1 MVGAKPNLLLHVCCA
16 PCSTHVIQ
24 LLKHDF
30 EVTTY
35 FYNPNIHPQEEYE
48 RRLKEMRVLVEKTG
62 VKLIQGEYDL
72 ERWFKATKGYE
83 EEREGGKRC
92 EICYRLRLEQTARFA
107 IENGYDHFTT
117 TLSISPHKKAAPI
130 NSIGEDL
137 AQKYGLNFYSADF
150 KKKDGYKISC
160 QLSKEYGLYRQDYC
174 GCTYSRAE
182 REERQRRRGDG
193 FKEA

>member
-1 MVGAKPNLLLHVCCA
+1 MVDFKPNLLLHVCCA

-30 EVTTY
+30 EVTPY
-35 FYNPNIHPQEEYE
+35 FYNPNIHPQKEYE
-48 RRLKEMRVLVEKTG
+48 RRFREMMELAERIG

-92 EICYRLRLEQTARFA
+92 EICYHLRLEQAAIFA
-107 IENGYDHFTT
+107 SQSGYEYFTT
-117 TLSISPHKKAAPI
+117 TLSISPHKKAATI
-130 NSIGEDL
+130 NAIGKNL
-137 AQKYGLNFYSADF
+137 SRRYGLTFYSADF

-160 QLSKEYGLYRQDYC
+160 QLSKEYGLYRQGYC
-174 GCTYSRAE
+174 GCIYSRAE
-182 REERQRRRGDG
+182 RGRSGGEG
-193 FKEA
+193 KT

>member
-1 MVGAKPNLLLHVCCA
+1 MTDTKSSLLLHVCCA
-16 PCSTHVIQ
+16 PCATHVVQ

-30 EVTTY
+30 EVTLY

-48 RRLKEMRVLVEKTG
+48 RRLKEMRVLAEKIG
-62 VKLIQGEYDL
+62 VKFVQDKYDL

-107 IENGYDHFTT
+107 IEHGYDCFTT
-117 TLSISPHKKAAPI
+117 TLSISPHKKAAVL

-137 AQKYGLNFYSADF
+137 ACRYGLNFYSADF

-174 GCTYSRAE
+174 GCIYSRAE
-182 REERQRRRGDG
+182 REERQRRPAVRD
-193 FKEA
+193 

>member
-1 MVGAKPNLLLHVCCA
+1 MVDAKPSLLLHVCCA

-30 EVTTY
+30 EVTPY
-35 FYNPNIHPQEEYE
+35 FYNTNIHPQEEYE
-48 RRLKEMRVLVEKTG
+48 RRFKEMMGLAEKIG

-83 EEREGGKRC
+83 NEREGGKRC
-92 EICYRLRLEQTARFA
+92 EIGYYLRLEQTAIFA
-107 IENGYDHFTT
+107 SQSGYEYFTT
-117 TLSISPHKKAAPI
+117 TLSISPHKKAAVI
-130 NSIGEDL
+130 NFIGEDL
-137 AQKYGLNFYSADF
+137 ACRYGLNFYSADF

-174 GCTYSRAE
+174 GCVYSRLY
-182 REERQRRRGDG
+182 
-193 FKEA
+193 